1 MQRSKRF
8 LVLPKSKDNSKR
20 ELADILKKAGFAS
33 AKLEVELIGD
43 SPVIW
48 ITSGEEK
55 KVHDV
60 LRKAG
65 VKSFSSDMT
74 IIKLPETPGELAKI
88 ARVLTSLRIEVR
100 DAHLILKSHGY
111 AIYGVTTD
119 KPAETRRIV
128 DNFTSS
134 TTDKEGKD

>member
-20 ELADILKKAGFAS
+20 ELSDILKKAGITT

-48 ITSGEEK
+48 VTCGEEK
-55 KVHDV
+55 RIHD
-60 LRKAG
+60 LFRKAG
-65 VKSFSSDMT
+65 VKSFPSDMT
-74 IIKLPETPGELAKI
+74 TIKLPERPGELAKI
-88 ARVLTSLRIEVR
+88 ARVLTSSHIEVR
-100 DAHLILKSHGY
+100 DAHLILKSHGF

-128 DNFTSS
+128 DNLLEFME
-134 TTDKEGKD
+134 KEGKE

>member
-1 MQRSKRF
+1 MQRAKTF

-20 ELADILKKAGFAS
+20 ELTGILKKAGIVS
-33 AKLEVELIGD
+33 ATLDVELIGD

-48 ITSGEEK
+48 ITSTEEK
-55 KVHDV
+55 KVHDA
-60 LRKAG
+60 LKKAG

-74 IIKLPETPGELAKI
+74 TIKLPETPGELAKI

-100 DAHLILKSHGY
+100 DAHLILKSHGF

-128 DNFTSS
+128 DNFLSPTE
-134 TTDKEGKD
+134 KE

>member
-1 MQRSKRF
+1 MQRTKRF

-20 ELADILKKAGFAS
+20 DISDTLKKAGISS

-55 KVHDV
+55 KVHDI
-60 LRKAG
+60 LRKEG

-74 IIKLPETPGELAKI
+74 TIKLPERPGELAKI
-88 ARVLTSLRIEVR
+88 ARVLTSSGIEVR
-100 DAHLILKSHGY
+100 DAHLILKSHGF

-128 DNFTSS
+128 DNLLEFM
-134 TTDKEGKD
+134 DKEGKE

>member
-1 MQRSKRF
+1 MQRAKTF

-20 ELADILKKAGFAS
+20 ELADILKKAGIAS
-33 AKLEVELIGD
+33 ATLEVELIGD

-48 ITSGEEK
+48 ITSSEEK

-74 IIKLPETPGELAKI
+74 TIKLPETPGELAKI

-100 DAHLILKSHGY
+100 DAHLILKSHGF

-128 DNFTSS
+128 DNFLSPTE
-134 TTDKEGKD
+134 KE

>member
-1 MQRSKRF
+1 MQRAKTF

-20 ELADILKKAGFAS
+20 ELSNLLKKAGIAS
-33 AKLEVELIGD
+33 ATLEVELIGD

-48 ITSGEEK
+48 ITSTEEK

-74 IIKLPETPGELAKI
+74 TIKLPETPGELAKI

-100 DAHLILKSHGY
+100 DAHLILKSHGF

-128 DNFTSS
+128 DNFLSPTE
-134 TTDKEGKD
+134 KE

>member
-1 MQRSKRF
+1 MQRTKTF

-20 ELADILKKAGFAS
+20 ELSDLLKKAGLTS

-48 ITSGEEK
+48 ITSSEEK

-74 IIKLPETPGELAKI
+74 TVKLPETPGELAKI
-88 ARVLTSLRIEVR
+88 ARVLTSLHIEVR
-100 DAHLILKSHGY
+100 DAHLILKSHGF

-128 DNFTSS
+128 DNFFSS
-134 TTDKEGKD
+134 MEKEGKE

>member
-1 MQRSKRF
+1 MQRAKTF
-8 LVLPKSKDNSKR
+8 LALPKSKDNSKR
-20 ELADILKKAGFAS
+20 ELAGILKKAGIVS
-33 AKLEVELIGD
+33 ATLEVELIGD

-48 ITSGEEK
+48 ITSSEEK

-74 IIKLPETPGELAKI
+74 TIKLPETPGELAKI
-88 ARVLTSLRIEVR
+88 ARVLTSLRIEAR
-100 DAHLILKSHGY
+100 DAHLILKSHGF

-128 DNFTSS
+128 DNFLSPTE
-134 TTDKEGKD
+134 KE

>member
-1 MQRSKRF
+1 MQRAKTF

-20 ELADILKKAGFAS
+20 ELTGILKKAGIVS
-33 AKLEVELIGD
+33 ATLDVELIGD

-48 ITSGEEK
+48 ITSTEEK
-55 KVHDV
+55 KVHDA
-60 LRKAG
+60 LKKAG

-74 IIKLPETPGELAKI
+74 TIKLPETPGELAKI

-100 DAHLILKSHGY
+100 DAHLILKSHGF

-128 DNFTSS
+128 DNFLSPTE
-134 TTDKEGKD
+134 KEGKD

>member
-1 MQRSKRF
+1 MQRAKTF

-20 ELADILKKAGFAS
+20 ELAGILK
-33 AKLEVELIGD
+33 
-43 SPVIW
+43 
-48 ITSGEEK
+48 
-55 KVHDV
+55 
-60 LRKAG
+60 KAG

-100 DAHLILKSHGY
+100 DAHLILKSHGF

-128 DNFTSS
+128 DNFLSPTE
-134 TTDKEGKD
+134 KEGKD